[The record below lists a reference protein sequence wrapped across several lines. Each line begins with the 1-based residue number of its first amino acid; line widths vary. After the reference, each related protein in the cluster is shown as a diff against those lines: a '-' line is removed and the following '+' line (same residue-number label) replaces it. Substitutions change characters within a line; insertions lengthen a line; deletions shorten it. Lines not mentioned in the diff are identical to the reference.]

1 MERMRHEAEESE
13 RIRKE
18 LQEKLRLMQ
27 EEQERTSRGEKC
39 TCIDIGAHV
48 LLLVYASNWGCLQE
62 YFPFHGWVLK
72 WYVFGRCLLD
82 VTKEAT
88 VQTNKT

>member
-27 EEQERTSRGEKC
+27 EEQDRTNRGEL
-39 TCIDIGAHV
+39 A
-48 LLLVYASNWGCLQE
+48 
-62 YFPFHGWVLK
+62 
-72 WYVFGRCLLD
+72 WYSFFV
-82 VTKEAT
+82 V
-88 VQTNKT
+88 

>member
-39 TCIDIGAHV
+39 TGIGAHV
-48 LLLVYASNWGCLQE
+48 LLLVNASNWGCLQA

-72 WYVFGRCLLD
+72 WYVFSRCLSG
-82 VTKEAT
+82 VTKEAK
-88 VQTNKT
+88 VQTKKI